1 MRFVNSIPVPD
12 RYTLLLAGLAALG
25 AALVLARQATYG
37 AALHDDSINYIA
49 VARNLLEGEGFANYR
64 EGIYKLW
71 PPLYPALLAA
81 ASLGVWDPMDIA
93 GPLNAVLFGLTVF
106 VVGAYLRRRVE
117 ARFLRVWGTLAVAL
131 SIPLTELAAWALAG
145 MPFILLTT
153 LALIQTDKFLREGK
167 TANLLWAALLGAVAW
182 QVRYVGVAGVAII
195 GLLLLMQTGANW
207 RQRAGRIGL
216 VIALTGLPMAGWLL
230 RVYWAT
236 GNWTLFGNRPP
247 VDYAWPAVLRDILAG
262 IGSWVVNLDRLP
274 AGTPLTGSAGLES
287 AAGLLLALSVVGLG
301 IVAYLFCREP
311 GGKTVQF
318 DWQPVYV
325 FGGFGLAYLVMLA
338 LTLLSGV
345 WQGVIGV
352 AGRYLTPLY
361 IPLLITAVVGLDWI
375 MSRERERR
383 LLGSVRWWPAAGR
396 DAAGRLGRTF
406 LASGAARPS
415 LLAVILMGG
424 LGLWLALQVGGN
436 IGEIGRANGGGLG
449 GYAAP
454 PWSEDTVARYIRDNP
469 LDGPVYSNLP
479 IVVYL
484 HNRGTA
490 AYEYLPRFRREA
502 TMVVDEKV
510 FAITGAER
518 LAAGLAAAPVGSWV
532 VWFNNRWDNSLVY
545 DYGPAELAAAVELEL
560 AAERADGAVYRVV
573 K

>member
-1 MRFVNSIPVPD
+1 MRFVSSIPVPD
-12 RYTLLLAGLAALG
+12 RYTLLLAGLAVLG

-64 EGIYKLW
+64 EGIYKQW
-71 PPLYPALLAA
+71 APLYPALLAA
-81 ASLGVWDPMDIA
+81 ASLGVLDPMDIA
-93 GPLNAVLFGLTVF
+93 GPLNAVFFGLTVF

-131 SIPLTELAAWALAG
+131 SVPLAELSAWALAG

-167 TANLLWAALLGAVAW
+167 IANLLGAALLCAVAW
-182 QVRYVGVAGVAII
+182 QVRYIGVAGVATI
-195 GLLLLMQTGANW
+195 GLLLLGQTGATW

-216 VIALTGLPMAGWLL
+216 VAAAAGLPMATWLL
-230 RVYWAT
+230 RIYLTT
-236 GNWTLFGNRPP
+236 GTLFGNRPP

-262 IGSWVVNLDRLP
+262 IGGWAVNLDRLP
-274 AGTPLTGSAGLES
+274 AGITLASSTGLE
-287 AAGLLLALSVVGLG
+287 AAALSLLALSAIGLG
-301 IVAYLFCREP
+301 IVAYIFRREP
-311 GGKTVQF
+311 GGKTGRF

-325 FGGFGLAYLVMLA
+325 FGGFGLAYLAMLA
-338 LTLLSGV
+338 PSLLVGT
-345 WQGVIGV
+345 WHGVIGV

-375 MSRERERR
+375 LSRERERR
-383 LLGSVRWWPAAGR
+383 LLGGLGWRPAAGR
-396 DAAGRLGRTF
+396 DAAAKLGRTF
-406 LASGAARPS
+406 FASGASGPS
-415 LLAVILMGG
+415 LLAVILLGG
-424 LGLWLALQVGGN
+424 LGLWLALQVGTN
-436 IGEIGRANGGGLG
+436 IGEIDRANSGGLG

-454 PWSEDTVARYIRDNP
+454 PWSEDAVARYIRDNP
-469 LDGPVYSNLP
+469 MEGPLYSNLP

-518 LAAGLAAAPVGSWV
+518 LSAGLAAAPAGSWV
-532 VWFNNRWDNSLVY
+532 VWFNNRWDNNLVY
-545 DYGPAELAAAVELEL
+545 DYGPAELAAAAELEL
-560 AAERADGAVYRVV
+560 AAETADGVVYRVV

>member
-1 MRFVNSIPVPD
+1 MRFVSSVPVPD

-49 VARNLLEGEGFANYR
+49 VARNLLEGEGFVNYR
-64 EGIYKLW
+64 ERIYKHW
-71 PPLYPALLAA
+71 APLYPALLAA
-81 ASLGVWDPMDIA
+81 GNLGVWDPMDIA

-106 VVGAYLRRRVE
+106 IVGAYLRRRVE
-117 ARFLRVWGTLAVAL
+117 ARFLRVWGTLAVSL
-131 SIPLTELAAWALAG
+131 SIPVAELAAWALAG

-167 TANLLWAALLGAVAW
+167 TANLLWAVVWCAVAW

-195 GLLLLMQTGANW
+195 GLLLLGQSGANW
-207 RQRAGRIGL
+207 RQRAGRVGL
-216 VIALTGLPMAGWLL
+216 VAVVAGLPMAVWLL
-230 RVYWAT
+230 RVYGAT
-236 GNWTLFGNRPP
+236 GTLFGNQPSL
-247 VDYAWPAVLRDILAG
+247 DYAWPVVLRDILAG
-262 IGSWVVNLDRLP
+262 IGSWAVNLDRLP
-274 AGTPLTGSAGLES
+274 AGTPLASSTGLA
-287 AAGLLLALSVVGLG
+287 AAGLLLALAVVGLG
-301 IVAYLFCREP
+301 IVAYIFRREP
-311 GGKTVQF
+311 GGETGRF
-318 DWQPVYV
+318 DWRPVYV
-325 FGGFGLAYLVMLA
+325 FGGFGLAYLAMLGPS
-338 LTLLSGV
+338 LIVGT
-345 WQGVIGV
+345 WHGVIGV

-375 MSRERERR
+375 LSRERERR

-396 DAAGRLGRTF
+396 DASAKLGRTF

-415 LLAVILMGG
+415 LLTVILMGG

-436 IGEIGRANGGGLG
+436 IGEIGRANSGGLG

-469 LDGPVYSNLP
+469 LDGTVYSNLP
-479 IVVYL
+479 IVIYL

-490 AYEYLPRFRREA
+490 AYEYLPRFRKEYTA
-502 TMVVDEKV
+502 VADERV

-518 LAAGLAAAPVGSWV
+518 LAAGLAAAPAGSWV

-545 DYGPAELAAAVELEL
+545 DYGPAELVAAAGLEL
-560 AAERADGAVYRVV
+560 AAERADGVVYRVV